1 MMDQVQTFST
11 KGVKAAIY
19 IYSGMKEVEGR
30 STGDQVEKGKIPLV
44 FMSPES
50 MITGSRWKKMFRSAV
65 YQENLLAIFIDEAHG
80 VDKW

>member
-1 MMDQVQTFST
+1 
-11 KGVKAAIY
+11 
-19 IYSGMKEVEGR
+19 MKEVKGR

-50 MITGSRWKKMFRSAV
+50 MITSSRWKMFRSAV
-65 YQENLLAIFIDEAHG
+65 YQENLLAIFIDEAHC